1 MRRVFAEARRLVAEW
16 EGRIVLIY
24 MASRL
29 YQVRFKPDG
38 YRVAADAVL
47 EYPRHDI
54 PLAFAGADSPRGIH
68 RGHSPGHVSP
78 PRYSKHK
85 GRLVAPGEPARS
97 KQPNRARLE
106 SR

>member
-1 MRRVFAEARRLVAEW
+1 MRRVFAEARRVVAEW

-54 PLAFAGADSPRGIH
+54 PLAEAA
-68 RGHSPGHVSP
+68 
-78 PRYSKHK
+78 
-85 GRLVAPGEPARS
+85 AR
-97 KQPNRARLE
+97 
-106 SR
+106 